1 MEMHLTEH
9 INAIESGV
17 ADARAGL
24 PEDVF
29 RLVCRLTPMVN
40 VDLLIRNERS
50 ETLLIWR
57 DDGLYLGW
65 HVPGGIVRFKERM
78 ADRIAEVARIELD
91 SAVTVNGGPIAVNEI
106 ITDWAVRGHFIS
118 FLFDCALVQPPS
130 ERLHHRGGAPAH
142 GQWAWHARCPDDIIE
157 SHQRYRHF
165 IDPQP

>member
-1 MEMHLTEH
+1 MTNDLTEH
-9 INAIESGV
+9 IKAIESGV
-17 ADARAGL
+17 PDSTAGL

-40 VDLLIRNERS
+40 VDLLIRNDRS

-91 SAVTVNGGPIAVNEI
+91 SAVTVNGGAIAVNEI

-118 FLFDCALVQPPS
+118 FLFDCVLVRPPS

-157 SHQRYRHF
+157 SHQRYRRF
-165 IDPQP
+165 IDSQS